1 MEVSG
6 AAGGAAKRKREAT
19 PDADLCCDICHEVR
33 CRHHYWREVA
43 LAASEELEPFGSV
56 CVHLRSACRLPPVAS
71 VPVGARRLPCGRGL
85 PAQALGVGFLG
96 AERLAGSVR
105 REGSCQQV
113 CS

>member
-43 LAASEELEPFGSV
+43 LAARDGWQ
-56 CVHLRSACRLPPVAS
+56 
-71 VPVGARRLPCGRGL
+71 VGCGGRG
-85 PAQALGVGFLG
+85 PV
-96 AERLAGSVR
+96 
-105 REGSCQQV
+105 
-113 CS
+113 